1 MAGEEKI
8 VWMIKTDVEVNV
20 KREIKSKAALA
31 GVPLGEFVEKI
42 LTDFITKTKLK
53 CIKK

>member
-20 KREIKSKAALA
+20 KRKIKSAAALQ
-31 GVPLGEFVEKI
+31 GVPLGEFIEKI
-42 LTDFITKTKLK
+42 LTDFLK
-53 CIKK
+53 DQNV

>member
-8 VWMIKTDVEVNV
+8 VWMIKTDVGIKV

-31 GVPLGEFVEKI
+31 GVPLGEFIEKI
-42 LTDFITKTKLK
+42 LTDFLK
-53 CIKK
+53 DQNV